1 MGWLIDCDE
10 RHSGVGRPHVIFVRV
25 LLKPRTD
32 RSMSYEQSRRDHLTS
47 TTKNGKIELTEEQL
61 RRVVGGGEWTS
72 KCDRIPMRGA
82 VIEYSS
88 LKVRAY

>member
-1 MGWLIDCDE
+1 
-10 RHSGVGRPHVIFVRV
+10 
-25 LLKPRTD
+25 
-32 RSMSYEQSRRDHLTS
+32 MSYEQSRRDHLTS

>member
-1 MGWLIDCDE
+1 
-10 RHSGVGRPHVIFVRV
+10 
-25 LLKPRTD
+25 
-32 RSMSYEQSRRDHLTS
+32 MSFEQKSSRRDHLTS
-47 TTKNGKIELTEEQL
+47 TTKDGKIELTEEQL
-61 RRVVGGGEWTS
+61 LRVVGGGEWTS